1 MVRVNLSDGVAAP
14 VMPRRPAGTIT
25 APPAK
30 IHYDAPRVSTTNGRT
45 GQSTPYAGTNPTPI
59 QTPAYNPA
67 PAPYVP
73 PYQPPYQPPAQQQF
87 YQPWSPPQQSFAQP
101 EPIAPPPPP
110 PPPKPPVGGR
120 EWYMGLDNATRAQ
133 QDTKWLGGDSDY
145 TDQIGQYDKALAAF
159 VDRIAKQ
166 KALFETD
173 ANEAVA
179 ATNKNEGMTLNN
191 LGEDFGARG
200 LSYSGLF
207 NQESDQTASRFGETR
222 TNIGKNKQRNVT
234 DATNREAD
242 YRSENQVNRGNARRA
257 ALQRMAAEQ
266 ALKDANAGF

>member
-14 VMPRRPAGTIT
+14 VMPRRPAAIT

-30 IHYDAPRVSTTNGRT
+30 IHYDAPRVSTTSGRT

-67 PAPYVP
+67 PYVPPYVP
-73 PYQPPYQPPAQQQF
+73 PYQPPAQQF
-87 YQPWSPPQQSFAQP
+87 YQPAPMNFPAQQNFEPP
-101 EPIAPPPPP
+101 APPPPP

-120 EWYMGLDNATRAQ
+120 EWYQSLSPEARIAEEK
-133 QDTKWLGGDSDY
+133 KWLGGDSDY
-145 TDQIGQYDKALAAF
+145 TSQIGEYNRALNAF

-166 KALFETD
+166 KKLFEDDERVGLEST
-173 ANEAVA
+173 
-179 ATNKNEGMTLNN
+179 TKNEGMTLNN

-207 NQESDQTASRFGETR
+207 DQEKQRTGDRFDETR
-222 TNIGKNKQRNVT
+222 GNITKNRVRNVT
-234 DATNREAD
+234 DASNREAD
-242 YRSENQVNRGNARRA
+242 YRSENQVGRGNARRA